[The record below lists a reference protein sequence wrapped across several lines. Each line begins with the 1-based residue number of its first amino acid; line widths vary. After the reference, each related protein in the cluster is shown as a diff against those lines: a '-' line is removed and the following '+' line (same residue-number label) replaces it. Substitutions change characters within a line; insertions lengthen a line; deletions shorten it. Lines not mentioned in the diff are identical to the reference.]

1 MMEADTNKINAV
13 QAKDQGPKIQT
24 QKIQKKKI
32 GKKKIR
38 SPKMQTYIIQTQKI
52 QEKKMQS
59 PKIQTQKIQEKKI
72 QSPKMQ
78 THIIQTQK
86 IQEKKIQE
94 KKIQSLK
101 MQTNIIQTQKMQE
114 EKIQSLKMQ
123 TQKIREEKIQ
133 SQKMQ
138 VQKIQQYKVQRQKAG
153 RLAGLDTIRGI
164 TLLSMMLYHTCWDL
178 VFLFGKKIPGYS
190 GLGGYVWQ
198 QSICWTFILLAG
210 FCWSLGSHHLKRGLI
225 VFGSGILITFV
236 TLLVM
241 PESRVIFGVL
251 TLIGSCMLLLIPM
264 EKLLLKLR
272 TEIGLVGSFLLFL
285 LFRNVN
291 TGYLGFENWNILKLP
306 DGFYENLFTTYLGFP
321 QKGFFSADYFSLLPW
336 FFLFLTG
343 FYLYQLVQKNH
354 MMEKLFS
361 WRVPGFD
368 VIGRHSLLI
377 YLLHQ
382 PAVFGISWMLFQI

>member
-1 MMEADTNKINAV
+1 MEADTNKINTV
-13 QAKDQGPKIQT
+13 QAKDQG
-24 QKIQKKKI
+24 
-32 GKKKIR
+32 
-38 SPKMQTYIIQTQKI
+38 S
-52 QEKKMQS
+52 
-59 PKIQTQKIQEKKI
+59 KIQTQKIQEKKI

-86 IQEKKIQE
+86 TQE

-123 TQKIREEKIQ
+123 THIMQTQKIQEKKIQEKKIQ

-138 VQKIQQYKVQRQKAG
+138 VQKIQQCKVQRQKAG

-225 VFGSGILITFV
+225 VSGSGILITFV

-272 TEIGLVGSFLLFL
+272 AEIGLAGSFLLFL

-382 PAVFGISWMLFQI
+382 PVVFGISWMLFQI

>member
-13 QAKDQGPKIQT
+13 QAKDQD
-24 QKIQKKKI
+24 
-32 GKKKIR
+32 
-38 SPKMQTYIIQTQKI
+38 
-52 QEKKMQS
+52 
-59 PKIQTQKIQEKKI
+59 
-72 QSPKMQ
+72 PKMQ

-94 KKIQSLK
+94 KKIQEKKIQSLK
-101 MQTNIIQTQKMQE
+101 TQTNIIQTQKTQE

-123 TQKIREEKIQ
+123 TQKIQEKKIQ

-138 VQKIQQYKVQRQKAG
+138 VQKIQRYKVQRQKAG

-225 VFGSGILITFV
+225 VSGSGILITFV

-251 TLIGSCMLLLIPM
+251 TLIGSCMLLL
-264 EKLLLKLR
+264 KLR
-272 TEIGLVGSFLLFL
+272 AEIGLAGSFLLFL

-291 TGYLGFENWNILKLP
+291 TGYLGSGNWNILKLP

-361 WRVPGFD
+361 WGVPGFD

-382 PAVFGISWMLFQI
+382 PVVFGISWMLFQI

>member
-1 MMEADTNKINAV
+1 MDINRVNEVIMSINQGIIGYKCENKPQYVQQDHEKGDSTKMMEADTNKINAV
-13 QAKDQGPKIQT
+13 QAKDQDPKIQT
-24 QKIQKKKI
+24 QKIQEKKI
-32 GKKKIR
+32 QSLKT
-38 SPKMQTYIIQTQKI
+38 QTHIIQTQKI

-59 PKIQTQKIQEKKI
+59 PKIQTQKTQEKKI
-72 QSPKMQ
+72 P
-78 THIIQTQK
+78 
-86 IQEKKIQE
+86 
-94 KKIQSLK
+94 SLK
-101 MQTNIIQTQKMQE
+101 T
-114 EKIQSLKMQ
+114 Q

-138 VQKIQQYKVQRQKAG
+138 VQKIQQCKEQKQKVR

-210 FCWSLGSHHLKRGLI
+210 FCWSLGHHHLKRGLI
-225 VFGSGILITFV
+225 VSGSGILITFV
-236 TLLVM
+236 TLLAM

-272 TEIGLVGSFLLFL
+272 TEIGLAGSFLLFL

-343 FYLYQLVQKNH
+343 FYLYQFVQKNH

>member
-1 MMEADTNKINAV
+1 MMEADTNKINTV
-13 QAKDQGPKIQT
+13 QAKDQG
-24 QKIQKKKI
+24 
-32 GKKKIR
+32 
-38 SPKMQTYIIQTQKI
+38 S
-52 QEKKMQS
+52 
-59 PKIQTQKIQEKKI
+59 KIQTQKIQEKKI

-86 IQEKKIQE
+86 TQE

-123 TQKIREEKIQ
+123 THIMQTQKIQEKKIQEKKIQ

-138 VQKIQQYKVQRQKAG
+138 VQKIQQCKVQRQKAG

-225 VFGSGILITFV
+225 VSGSGILITFV

-272 TEIGLVGSFLLFL
+272 AEIGLAGSFLLFL

-291 TGYLGFENWNILKLP
+291 TGYLGSENWNILKLP

-382 PAVFGISWMLFQI
+382 PVVFGISWMLFQI

>member
-13 QAKDQGPKIQT
+13 QAEDQGPKMQTHIMQT
-24 QKIQKKKI
+24 QK
-32 GKKKIR
+32 
-38 SPKMQTYIIQTQKI
+38 T
-52 QEKKMQS
+52 
-59 PKIQTQKIQEKKI
+59 QEKKI
-72 QSPKMQ
+72 QSLKMQ

-86 IQEKKIQE
+86 I
-94 KKIQSLK
+94 
-101 MQTNIIQTQKMQE
+101 
-114 EKIQSLKMQ
+114 
-123 TQKIREEKIQ
+123 REEEIQ

-138 VQKIQQYKVQRQKAG
+138 VQKMQVQKMQQYKVQRQKAS

-190 GLGGYVWQ
+190 GFGGYVWQ
-198 QSICWTFILLAG
+198 QSICWTFILLSG
-210 FCWSLGSHHLKRGLI
+210 FCWSLGHHRLKRGLI

-251 TLIGSCMLLLIPM
+251 TLIGSCMLLMIPM

-272 TEIGLVGSFLLFL
+272 AEIGLVGSFLLFL

-361 WRVPGFD
+361 WRAPGFD

-382 PAVFGISWMLFQI
+382 PAVFGISWLLFQI

>member
-13 QAKDQGPKIQT
+13 QAKDKGPKIQT
-24 QKIQKKKI
+24 QKIQK
-32 GKKKIR
+32 
-38 SPKMQTYIIQTQKI
+38 
-52 QEKKMQS
+52 
-59 PKIQTQKIQEKKI
+59 KKI

-86 IQEKKIQE
+86 IQEKKMQSPKIQTQKTQE
-94 KKIQSLK
+94 KKIPSLK
-101 MQTNIIQTQKMQE
+101 T
-114 EKIQSLKMQ
+114 Q
-123 TQKIREEKIQ
+123 TQKIQEK
-133 SQKMQ
+133 
-138 VQKIQQYKVQRQKAG
+138 KIQQYKVQRQKAG

-264 EKLLLKLR
+264 EKLLLKVR
-272 TEIGLVGSFLLFL
+272 TEIGLAGSFLLFL

-291 TGYLGFENWNILKLP
+291 TGYLGSGNWNILKLP

-382 PAVFGISWMLFQI
+382 PAVFAISWMLFQI

>member
-1 MMEADTNKINAV
+1 MEADTNKINAV
-13 QAKDQGPKIQT
+13 QAKDKGPKIQT
-24 QKIQKKKI
+24 QKIQK
-32 GKKKIR
+32 
-38 SPKMQTYIIQTQKI
+38 
-52 QEKKMQS
+52 
-59 PKIQTQKIQEKKI
+59 KKI

-86 IQEKKIQE
+86 IQEKKMQSPKIQTQKTQE
-94 KKIQSLK
+94 KKIPSLK
-101 MQTNIIQTQKMQE
+101 T
-114 EKIQSLKMQ
+114 Q
-123 TQKIREEKIQ
+123 TQKIQEK
-133 SQKMQ
+133 
-138 VQKIQQYKVQRQKAG
+138 KIQQYKVQRQKAG

-264 EKLLLKLR
+264 EKLLLKVR
-272 TEIGLVGSFLLFL
+272 TEIGLAGSFLLFL

-291 TGYLGFENWNILKLP
+291 TGYLGSGNWNILKLP

-382 PAVFGISWMLFQI
+382 PAVFAISWMLFQI

>member
-13 QAKDQGPKIQT
+13 QAKDQDPKIQT
-24 QKIQKKKI
+24 QKA
-32 GKKKIR
+32 R
-38 SPKMQTYIIQTQKI
+38 
-52 QEKKMQS
+52 
-59 PKIQTQKIQEKKI
+59 
-72 QSPKMQ
+72 
-78 THIIQTQK
+78 
-86 IQEKKIQE
+86 
-94 KKIQSLK
+94 
-101 MQTNIIQTQKMQE
+101 
-114 EKIQSLKMQ
+114 
-123 TQKIREEKIQ
+123 
-133 SQKMQ
+133 
-138 VQKIQQYKVQRQKAG
+138 

-190 GLGGYVWQ
+190 GFGGYVWQ

-210 FCWSLGSHHLKRGLI
+210 FCWSLGHHRLKRGLI

-251 TLIGSCMLLLIPM
+251 TLIGSCMLLMIPM
-264 EKLLLKLR
+264 EKLLLKVR
-272 TEIGLVGSFLLFL
+272 TEIGLTGSFLLFL

-291 TGYLGFENWNILKLP
+291 TGYLGSGNWNILKLP

-343 FYLYQLVQKNH
+343 FYLYQFVQKNH

-382 PAVFGISWMLFQI
+382 PAVFGISWLLFQI

>member
-13 QAKDQGPKIQT
+13 QAKDKGPKIQT
-24 QKIQKKKI
+24 QKIQK
-32 GKKKIR
+32 
-38 SPKMQTYIIQTQKI
+38 
-52 QEKKMQS
+52 
-59 PKIQTQKIQEKKI
+59 KKI

-86 IQEKKIQE
+86 IQEKKMQSPKIQTQKTQEKKIPSLKTQTQKIQE
-94 KKIQSLK
+94 KKIQQCK
-101 MQTNIIQTQKMQE
+101 E
-114 EKIQSLKMQ
+114 
-123 TQKIREEKIQ
+123 
-133 SQKMQ
+133 
-138 VQKIQQYKVQRQKAG
+138 QRQKAG

-190 GLGGYVWQ
+190 GFGGYVWQ

-272 TEIGLVGSFLLFL
+272 AEIGLAGSFLLFL

-291 TGYLGFENWNILKLP
+291 TGYLGFGNWNILKLP

>member
-1 MMEADTNKINAV
+1 MEADTNKINAV
-13 QAKDQGPKIQT
+13 QAKDKGPKIQT
-24 QKIQKKKI
+24 QKIQK
-32 GKKKIR
+32 
-38 SPKMQTYIIQTQKI
+38 
-52 QEKKMQS
+52 
-59 PKIQTQKIQEKKI
+59 KKI

-86 IQEKKIQE
+86 IQEKKMQSPKIQTQKTQE
-94 KKIQSLK
+94 KKIPSLK
-101 MQTNIIQTQKMQE
+101 T
-114 EKIQSLKMQ
+114 Q
-123 TQKIREEKIQ
+123 TQKIQEK
-133 SQKMQ
+133 
-138 VQKIQQYKVQRQKAG
+138 KIQQYKVQRQKAG

-272 TEIGLVGSFLLFL
+272 AEIGLAGSFLLFL

-291 TGYLGFENWNILKLP
+291 TGYLGFGNWNILKLP

-382 PAVFGISWMLFQI
+382 PAVFAISWMLFQI

>member
-1 MMEADTNKINAV
+1 MMEADTNKINTV
-13 QAKDQGPKIQT
+13 QAKDQG
-24 QKIQKKKI
+24 
-32 GKKKIR
+32 
-38 SPKMQTYIIQTQKI
+38 S
-52 QEKKMQS
+52 
-59 PKIQTQKIQEKKI
+59 KIQTQKIQEKKI

-86 IQEKKIQE
+86 TQE

-123 TQKIREEKIQ
+123 THIMQTQKIQEKKIQEKKIQ

-138 VQKIQQYKVQRQKAG
+138 VQKIQQCKVQRQKAG

-264 EKLLLKLR
+264 EKLLLKLCA
-272 TEIGLVGSFLLFL
+272 EIGLAGSFLLFL

-382 PAVFGISWMLFQI
+382 PVVFGISWMLFQI

>member
-1 MMEADTNKINAV
+1 MEADTNKINAV
-13 QAKDQGPKIQT
+13 QAKDQG
-24 QKIQKKKI
+24 
-32 GKKKIR
+32 
-38 SPKMQTYIIQTQKI
+38 
-52 QEKKMQS
+52 
-59 PKIQTQKIQEKKI
+59 
-72 QSPKMQ
+72 PKMQ

-101 MQTNIIQTQKMQE
+101 TQTNIIQTQKMQE

-123 TQKIREEKIQ
+123 TQKIQEKKIQ
-133 SQKMQ
+133 SQKMQVQKMQ

-264 EKLLLKLR
+264 EKLLLKLCA
-272 TEIGLVGSFLLFL
+272 EIGLAGSFLLFL

-382 PAVFGISWMLFQI
+382 PVVFGISWMLFQI

>member
-13 QAKDQGPKIQT
+13 QVKEQDPKIQT
-24 QKIQKKKI
+24 QKT
-32 GKKKIR
+32 
-38 SPKMQTYIIQTQKI
+38 S
-52 QEKKMQS
+52 
-59 PKIQTQKIQEKKI
+59 
-72 QSPKMQ
+72 
-78 THIIQTQK
+78 
-86 IQEKKIQE
+86 
-94 KKIQSLK
+94 
-101 MQTNIIQTQKMQE
+101 
-114 EKIQSLKMQ
+114 
-123 TQKIREEKIQ
+123 
-133 SQKMQ
+133 
-138 VQKIQQYKVQRQKAG
+138 

-190 GLGGYVWQ
+190 GLGGYIWQ
-198 QSICWTFILLAG
+198 QSICWTFILLSG
-210 FCWSLGSHHLKRGLI
+210 FCWSLGHHRLKRGLI

-251 TLIGSCMLLLIPM
+251 TLIGSCMLLMLPM
-264 EKLLLKLR
+264 EKLLLKVR
-272 TEIGLVGSFLLFL
+272 TEIGLTGSFLLFL

-291 TGYLGFENWNILKLP
+291 TGYLGFGNWNILKLP
-306 DGFYENLFTTYLGFP
+306 DGFHENLFTTYLGFP
-321 QKGFFSADYFSLLPW
+321 QRGFFSTDYFSLLPW

-382 PAVFGISWMLFQI
+382 PAVFTISWMLFQI

>member
-1 MMEADTNKINAV
+1 MMEADTNTINTV
-13 QAKDQGPKIQT
+13 QAKDQG
-24 QKIQKKKI
+24 
-32 GKKKIR
+32 
-38 SPKMQTYIIQTQKI
+38 S
-52 QEKKMQS
+52 
-59 PKIQTQKIQEKKI
+59 KIQTQKIQEKKI

-86 IQEKKIQE
+86 IQEKKM
-94 KKIQSLK
+94 QSPK
-101 MQTNIIQTQKMQE
+101 IQTQKMQE

-123 TQKIREEKIQ
+123 TQKIQEKKIQ

-190 GLGGYVWQ
+190 GFGGYVWQ

-272 TEIGLVGSFLLFL
+272 AEIGLAGSFLLFL
-285 LFRNVN
+285 
-291 TGYLGFENWNILKLP
+291 GSENWNILKLP

-382 PAVFGISWMLFQI
+382 PVVFGISWMLFQI

>member
-1 MMEADTNKINAV
+1 MMEADTNKINTV
-13 QAKDQGPKIQT
+13 QAKDQGSKIQT
-24 QKIQKKKI
+24 QK
-32 GKKKIR
+32 
-38 SPKMQTYIIQTQKI
+38 T
-52 QEKKMQS
+52 
-59 PKIQTQKIQEKKI
+59 QEKKI
-72 QSPKMQ
+72 PSLKTQ
-78 THIIQTQK
+78 THIMQTQ
-86 IQEKKIQE
+86 KIQE

-114 EKIQSLKMQ
+114 KKIQSLKTQTHIMQ

-382 PAVFGISWMLFQI
+382 PVVFGISWMLFQI

>member
-1 MMEADTNKINAV
+1 MMEADTNKINTV
-13 QAKDQGPKIQT
+13 QAKDQG
-24 QKIQKKKI
+24 
-32 GKKKIR
+32 
-38 SPKMQTYIIQTQKI
+38 S
-52 QEKKMQS
+52 
-59 PKIQTQKIQEKKI
+59 KIQTQKIQEKKI

-86 IQEKKIQE
+86 TQE

-123 TQKIREEKIQ
+123 THIMQTQKIQEKKIQEKKIQ

-138 VQKIQQYKVQRQKAG
+138 VQKIQQCKVQRQKAG

-272 TEIGLVGSFLLFL
+272 AEIGLAGSFLLFL

>member
-13 QAKDQGPKIQT
+13 QAEDQGPKMQTHIMQT
-24 QKIQKKKI
+24 QK
-32 GKKKIR
+32 
-38 SPKMQTYIIQTQKI
+38 T
-52 QEKKMQS
+52 
-59 PKIQTQKIQEKKI
+59 QEKKI
-72 QSPKMQ
+72 QSLKMQ

-86 IQEKKIQE
+86 I
-94 KKIQSLK
+94 
-101 MQTNIIQTQKMQE
+101 
-114 EKIQSLKMQ
+114 
-123 TQKIREEKIQ
+123 REEEIQ

-138 VQKIQQYKVQRQKAG
+138 VQKMQQYKVQRQKAS

-190 GLGGYVWQ
+190 GFGGYVWQ
-198 QSICWTFILLAG
+198 QSICWTFILLSG
-210 FCWSLGSHHLKRGLI
+210 FCWSLGHHRLKRGLI

-264 EKLLLKLR
+264 EKLLLKVR
-272 TEIGLVGSFLLFL
+272 TEIGLAGSFLLFL

-291 TGYLGFENWNILKLP
+291 TGYLGSGNWNILKLP
-306 DGFYENLFTTYLGFP
+306 DSFYRNLFTTYLGFP
-321 QKGFFSADYFSLLPW
+321 QKGFFSADYSSLLPW

-382 PAVFGISWMLFQI
+382 PAVFGISWLLFQI

>member
-13 QAKDQGPKIQT
+13 QAKDQDPKIQT
-24 QKIQKKKI
+24 QK
-32 GKKKIR
+32 
-38 SPKMQTYIIQTQKI
+38 T
-52 QEKKMQS
+52 
-59 PKIQTQKIQEKKI
+59 
-72 QSPKMQ
+72 
-78 THIIQTQK
+78 
-86 IQEKKIQE
+86 QE

-101 MQTNIIQTQKMQE
+101 MQTHIIQTQKMQE

-272 TEIGLVGSFLLFL
+272 AEIGLVGSFLLFL
-285 LFRNVN
+285 LF
-291 TGYLGFENWNILKLP
+291 
-306 DGFYENLFTTYLGFP
+306 
-321 QKGFFSADYFSLLPW
+321 SL
-336 FFLFLTG
+336 
-343 FYLYQLVQKNH
+343 
-354 MMEKLFS
+354 
-361 WRVPGFD
+361 
-368 VIGRHSLLI
+368 
-377 YLLHQ
+377 
-382 PAVFGISWMLFQI
+382 

>member
-13 QAKDQGPKIQT
+13 QAKDQDPKIQT
-24 QKIQKKKI
+24 QK
-32 GKKKIR
+32 
-38 SPKMQTYIIQTQKI
+38 T
-52 QEKKMQS
+52 
-59 PKIQTQKIQEKKI
+59 
-72 QSPKMQ
+72 
-78 THIIQTQK
+78 
-86 IQEKKIQE
+86 QE

-101 MQTNIIQTQKMQE
+101 MQTNIIQTQKTQE
-114 EKIQSLKMQ
+114 KKIQSLKMQ
-123 TQKIREEKIQ
+123 THIMQTQKIQEKKIQEKKIQ

-272 TEIGLVGSFLLFL
+272 AEIGLAGSFLLFL

-382 PAVFGISWMLFQI
+382 PVVFGISWMLFQI

>member
-13 QAKDQGPKIQT
+13 QAKDQD
-24 QKIQKKKI
+24 
-32 GKKKIR
+32 
-38 SPKMQTYIIQTQKI
+38 
-52 QEKKMQS
+52 
-59 PKIQTQKIQEKKI
+59 
-72 QSPKMQ
+72 PKMQ

-94 KKIQSLK
+94 KKIQEKKIQSLK
-101 MQTNIIQTQKMQE
+101 TQTNIIQTQKMQE

-123 TQKIREEKIQ
+123 TQKIQEKKIQ
-133 SQKMQ
+133 SQKMQVQKMQ
-138 VQKIQQYKVQRQKAG
+138 VQKIQQYKVQRQKTG

-190 GLGGYVWQ
+190 GFGGYVWQ

-225 VFGSGILITFV
+225 VSGSGILITFV

-272 TEIGLVGSFLLFL
+272 AEIGLAGSFLLFL

-291 TGYLGFENWNILKLP
+291 TGYLGSGNWNILKLP

>member
-1 MMEADTNKINAV
+1 MEADTNKINAV
-13 QAKDQGPKIQT
+13 QAKDQGPKMQTNIIQT
-24 QKIQKKKI
+24 QKMQEKKI
-32 GKKKIR
+32 PSLKTQTQKIR
-38 SPKMQTYIIQTQKI
+38 EEKIQSQKMQTYIIQTQKI
-52 QEKKMQS
+52 QEKK
-59 PKIQTQKIQEKKI
+59 IQG
-72 QSPKMQ
+72 PKMQ

-86 IQEKKIQE
+86 IQEKKIP
-94 KKIQSLK
+94 
-101 MQTNIIQTQKMQE
+101 
-114 EKIQSLKMQ
+114 SLKMQ
-123 TQKIREEKIQ
+123 TQKIQEKKIQ

-138 VQKIQQYKVQRQKAG
+138 VQKIQQCNEQKQKVR

-210 FCWSLGSHHLKRGLI
+210 FCWSLGHHRLKRGLI

-272 TEIGLVGSFLLFL
+272 MEIGLVGSFLLFL

-291 TGYLGFENWNILKLP
+291 TGYLGFGNWNILKLP

-321 QKGFFSADYFSLLPW
+321 QRGFFSADYFSLLPW

-343 FYLYQLVQKNH
+343 FYLCQLVQKNH

-361 WRVPGFD
+361 WGVPGFD

>member
-1 MMEADTNKINAV
+1 MMEADTNKINTV
-13 QAKDQGPKIQT
+13 QAKDQGSKIQT
-24 QKIQKKKI
+24 QK
-32 GKKKIR
+32 
-38 SPKMQTYIIQTQKI
+38 T
-52 QEKKMQS
+52 
-59 PKIQTQKIQEKKI
+59 
-72 QSPKMQ
+72 
-78 THIIQTQK
+78 
-86 IQEKKIQE
+86 QE

-123 TQKIREEKIQ
+123 THIMQTQKIQEKKIQEKKIQ

-264 EKLLLKLR
+264 EKLLLKLCA
-272 TEIGLVGSFLLFL
+272 EIGLAGSFLLFL

-382 PAVFGISWMLFQI
+382 PVVFGISWMLFQI

>member
-13 QAKDQGPKIQT
+13 QAKDQG
-24 QKIQKKKI
+24 
-32 GKKKIR
+32 
-38 SPKMQTYIIQTQKI
+38 
-52 QEKKMQS
+52 
-59 PKIQTQKIQEKKI
+59 
-72 QSPKMQ
+72 PKMQ

-94 KKIQSLK
+94 KKIQEKKIQEKKIQSLK
-101 MQTNIIQTQKMQE
+101 TQTNIIQTQKMQE

-123 TQKIREEKIQ
+123 TQKIQEKKIQ
-133 SQKMQ
+133 SQKMQVQKMQ

-264 EKLLLKLR
+264 EKLLLKLCA
-272 TEIGLVGSFLLFL
+272 EIGLAGSFLLFL

-382 PAVFGISWMLFQI
+382 PVVFGISWMLFQI

>member
-13 QAKDQGPKIQT
+13 QAKDQG
-24 QKIQKKKI
+24 
-32 GKKKIR
+32 
-38 SPKMQTYIIQTQKI
+38 
-52 QEKKMQS
+52 
-59 PKIQTQKIQEKKI
+59 
-72 QSPKMQ
+72 PKMQ

-94 KKIQSLK
+94 KKIQEKKIQEKKIQSLK
-101 MQTNIIQTQKMQE
+101 TQTNIIQTQKMQE

-123 TQKIREEKIQ
+123 TQKIQEKKIQ

-264 EKLLLKLR
+264 EKLLLKLCA
-272 TEIGLVGSFLLFL
+272 EIGLAGSFLLFL

-291 TGYLGFENWNILKLP
+291 TGYLGSGNWNILKLP
-306 DGFYENLFTTYLGFP
+306 DGFYENLFYLGFP

-382 PAVFGISWMLFQI
+382 PVVFGISWMLFQI

>member
-13 QAKDQGPKIQT
+13 QAKDQDPKIQT
-24 QKIQKKKI
+24 QKIQKKKIGKKKI

-38 SPKMQTYIIQTQKI
+38 SPKMQTYIIQTQK
-52 QEKKMQS
+52 
-59 PKIQTQKIQEKKI
+59 TQEKKI

-78 THIIQTQK
+78 THIIQT
-86 IQEKKIQE
+86 
-94 KKIQSLK
+94 
-101 MQTNIIQTQKMQE
+101 
-114 EKIQSLKMQ
+114 
-123 TQKIREEKIQ
+123 
-133 SQKMQ
+133 
-138 VQKIQQYKVQRQKAG
+138 QKIQQYKVQRQKAG

>member
-1 MMEADTNKINAV
+1 
-13 QAKDQGPKIQT
+13 
-24 QKIQKKKI
+24 
-32 GKKKIR
+32 
-38 SPKMQTYIIQTQKI
+38 
-52 QEKKMQS
+52 
-59 PKIQTQKIQEKKI
+59 
-72 QSPKMQ
+72 
-78 THIIQTQK
+78 
-86 IQEKKIQE
+86 
-94 KKIQSLK
+94 
-101 MQTNIIQTQKMQE
+101 
-114 EKIQSLKMQ
+114 
-123 TQKIREEKIQ
+123 
-133 SQKMQ
+133 
-138 VQKIQQYKVQRQKAG
+138 
-153 RLAGLDTIRGI
+153 
-164 TLLSMMLYHTCWDL
+164 
-178 VFLFGKKIPGYS
+178 
-190 GLGGYVWQ
+190 
-198 QSICWTFILLAG
+198 
-210 FCWSLGSHHLKRGLI
+210 
-225 VFGSGILITFV
+225 
-236 TLLVM
+236 M

-272 TEIGLVGSFLLFL
+272 AEIGLVGSFLLFL

-291 TGYLGFENWNILKLP
+291 TGYLGFGNWNILKLP

>member
-1 MMEADTNKINAV
+1 MMEADVNKINAV
-13 QAKDQGPKIQT
+13 QAKDQDPKIQT
-24 QKIQKKKI
+24 QKIQKKKIGKKKI

-38 SPKMQTYIIQTQKI
+38 SPKMQTYIIQTQK
-52 QEKKMQS
+52 
-59 PKIQTQKIQEKKI
+59 TQEKKI

-78 THIIQTQK
+78 THIIQT
-86 IQEKKIQE
+86 
-94 KKIQSLK
+94 
-101 MQTNIIQTQKMQE
+101 
-114 EKIQSLKMQ
+114 
-123 TQKIREEKIQ
+123 
-133 SQKMQ
+133 
-138 VQKIQQYKVQRQKAG
+138 QKIQQYKVQRQKAG

-321 QKGFFSADYFSLLPW
+321 QKGFFSTDYFSLLPW

>member
-1 MMEADTNKINAV
+1 MMEADTNKINTV
-13 QAKDQGPKIQT
+13 QAKDQG
-24 QKIQKKKI
+24 
-32 GKKKIR
+32 
-38 SPKMQTYIIQTQKI
+38 S
-52 QEKKMQS
+52 
-59 PKIQTQKIQEKKI
+59 KIQTQKIQEKKI

-86 IQEKKIQE
+86 TQE

-123 TQKIREEKIQ
+123 THIMQTQKIQEKKIQEKKIQ

-138 VQKIQQYKVQRQKAG
+138 VQKIQQCKVQRQKAG

-225 VFGSGILITFV
+225 VSGSGILITFV

-272 TEIGLVGSFLLFL
+272 AEIGLAGSFLLFL

-382 PAVFGISWMLFQI
+382 PVVFGISWMLFQI

>member
-1 MMEADTNKINAV
+1 MMEADTNKINTV
-13 QAKDQGPKIQT
+13 QAKDQGSK
-24 QKIQKKKI
+24 
-32 GKKKIR
+32 
-38 SPKMQTYIIQTQKI
+38 IQTQKI
-52 QEKKMQS
+52 QEKKM
-59 PKIQTQKIQEKKI
+59 

-86 IQEKKIQE
+86 IQEKKIQ
-94 KKIQSLK
+94 SLK
-101 MQTNIIQTQKMQE
+101 MQTHIMQTH
-114 EKIQSLKMQ
+114 IMQ

-153 RLAGLDTIRGI
+153 RLVGLDTIRGI

-272 TEIGLVGSFLLFL
+272 AEIGLAGSFLLFL

-291 TGYLGFENWNILKLP
+291 TGYLGSGNWNILKLP

-382 PAVFGISWMLFQI
+382 PVVFGISWMLFQI

>member
-13 QAKDQGPKIQT
+13 QAKDQDPKIQT
-24 QKIQKKKI
+24 QK
-32 GKKKIR
+32 
-38 SPKMQTYIIQTQKI
+38 T
-52 QEKKMQS
+52 
-59 PKIQTQKIQEKKI
+59 
-72 QSPKMQ
+72 
-78 THIIQTQK
+78 
-86 IQEKKIQE
+86 QE

-101 MQTNIIQTQKMQE
+101 MQTHIMQMQKTQEKKIQE
-114 EKIQSLKMQ
+114 EK
-123 TQKIREEKIQ
+123 TQ
-133 SQKMQ
+133 SQTMQ
-138 VQKIQQYKVQRQKAG
+138 VQKIQQYKVQRQKVS

-190 GLGGYVWQ
+190 GLGGYIWQ
-198 QSICWTFILLAG
+198 QSICWTFILLSG
-210 FCWSLGSHHLKRGLI
+210 FCWSLGHHRLKRGLI

-264 EKLLLKLR
+264 EKLLLKVR
-272 TEIGLVGSFLLFL
+272 TEIGLAGSFLLFL

-291 TGYLGFENWNILKLP
+291 TGYLGSGNWNILKLP

-382 PAVFGISWMLFQI
+382 PAVFGISWLLLSTS

>member
-1 MMEADTNKINAV
+1 M
-13 QAKDQGPKIQT
+13 
-24 QKIQKKKI
+24 
-32 GKKKIR
+32 
-38 SPKMQTYIIQTQKI
+38 
-52 QEKKMQS
+52 
-59 PKIQTQKIQEKKI
+59 
-72 QSPKMQ
+72 
-78 THIIQTQK
+78 
-86 IQEKKIQE
+86 
-94 KKIQSLK
+94 
-101 MQTNIIQTQKMQE
+101 
-114 EKIQSLKMQ
+114 
-123 TQKIREEKIQ
+123 
-133 SQKMQ
+133 
-138 VQKIQQYKVQRQKAG
+138 
-153 RLAGLDTIRGI
+153 
-164 TLLSMMLYHTCWDL
+164 
-178 VFLFGKKIPGYS
+178 
-190 GLGGYVWQ
+190 
-198 QSICWTFILLAG
+198 
-210 FCWSLGSHHLKRGLI
+210 I

-272 TEIGLVGSFLLFL
+272 AEIGLAGSFLLFL

-291 TGYLGFENWNILKLP
+291 TGYLGFGNWNILKLP

-382 PAVFGISWMLFQI
+382 PAVFAISWMLFQI

>member
-13 QAKDQGPKIQT
+13 QAKDKGPKIQT
-24 QKIQKKKI
+24 QKIQK
-32 GKKKIR
+32 
-38 SPKMQTYIIQTQKI
+38 
-52 QEKKMQS
+52 
-59 PKIQTQKIQEKKI
+59 KKI

-86 IQEKKIQE
+86 IQEKKMQSPKIQTQKTQE
-94 KKIQSLK
+94 KKIPSLK
-101 MQTNIIQTQKMQE
+101 T
-114 EKIQSLKMQ
+114 Q
-123 TQKIREEKIQ
+123 TQKIQEK
-133 SQKMQ
+133 
-138 VQKIQQYKVQRQKAG
+138 KIQQYKVQRQKAG

-272 TEIGLVGSFLLFL
+272 AEIGLAGSFLLFL

-291 TGYLGFENWNILKLP
+291 TGYLGSGNWNILKLP

-382 PAVFGISWMLFQI
+382 PAVFAISWMLFQI

>member
-13 QAKDQGPKIQT
+13 QAKDQG
-24 QKIQKKKI
+24 
-32 GKKKIR
+32 
-38 SPKMQTYIIQTQKI
+38 
-52 QEKKMQS
+52 
-59 PKIQTQKIQEKKI
+59 
-72 QSPKMQ
+72 PKMQ

-94 KKIQSLK
+94 KKIQEKKIQSLK
-101 MQTNIIQTQKMQE
+101 TQTNIIQTQKMQE

-123 TQKIREEKIQ
+123 TQKIQEKKIQ
-133 SQKMQ
+133 SQKMQVQKMQ

-210 FCWSLGSHHLKRGLI
+210 FCWSLGSHHPKRGLI

-264 EKLLLKLR
+264 EKLLLKLCA
-272 TEIGLVGSFLLFL
+272 EIGLAGSFLLFL

-382 PAVFGISWMLFQI
+382 PVVFGISWMLFQI

>member
-13 QAKDQGPKIQT
+13 QAKDQDPKIQT
-24 QKIQKKKI
+24 QK
-32 GKKKIR
+32 
-38 SPKMQTYIIQTQKI
+38 T
-52 QEKKMQS
+52 
-59 PKIQTQKIQEKKI
+59 
-72 QSPKMQ
+72 
-78 THIIQTQK
+78 
-86 IQEKKIQE
+86 QE

-123 TQKIREEKIQ
+123 TQKIQEKKIQ
-133 SQKMQ
+133 SQKMQVQKMQ
-138 VQKIQQYKVQRQKAG
+138 VQKIQQYKVQRQKTG

-190 GLGGYVWQ
+190 GFGGYVWQ

-272 TEIGLVGSFLLFL
+272 AEIGLVGSFLLFL

-291 TGYLGFENWNILKLP
+291 TGYLGFGNWNILKLP
-306 DGFYENLFTTYLGFP
+306 DVFYENLFTTYLGFP

>member
-1 MMEADTNKINAV
+1 MEADTNKINAV
-13 QAKDQGPKIQT
+13 QAKDQDPKIQT
-24 QKIQKKKI
+24 QK
-32 GKKKIR
+32 
-38 SPKMQTYIIQTQKI
+38 T
-52 QEKKMQS
+52 
-59 PKIQTQKIQEKKI
+59 
-72 QSPKMQ
+72 
-78 THIIQTQK
+78 
-86 IQEKKIQE
+86 QE

-123 TQKIREEKIQ
+123 THIIQTHIIQTQKIQEKKIQ

-264 EKLLLKLR
+264 EKLLLKLCA
-272 TEIGLVGSFLLFL
+272 EIGLAGSFLLFL

-291 TGYLGFENWNILKLP
+291 TGYLGSGNWNILKLP

-382 PAVFGISWMLFQI
+382 PVVFGISWMLFQI